1 MAIEEAVEQK
11 AQDAAV
17 KAVEAGGQL
26 TLRASK
32 ALALMLVKNGWKL
45 ITGTAGRIS
54 GTVKHH
60 MDTGKVSERKLQSL
74 GQDVHM
80 IELPEDSL
88 KAVSKS
94 LREAGITYHVE
105 QTGEGGYYLHFQGKD
120 KDHVEHAVKR
130 AFERIGLTFDA
141 EEITP
146 QQRTGQQQNPS
157 DPKADEAR
165 KSAAPLMPTQSEA
178 DSSPDF
184 TMRFETMEWDPDAEI
199 IGNNLA
205 EMGIPYT
212 QSPDGEFRQSF
223 TFKQAYAP
231 AVKRFLDKY
240 SDHPQRNIGLHLD
253 GVANYGEL
261 ERAVADQQT
270 QRSDRREQQ
279 PENEQPPARAEEPQ
293 PVEAPKPEPR
303 QSKPATERQRTE
315 DGRKTSRP
323 AGRASRRGKKTRA
336 DFLAELKQ
344 RTAEK
349 VTESRQAPKRTRKQ
363 SRSKHNTR

>member
-17 KAVEAGGQL
+17 KAVETGGQL

-45 ITGTAGRIS
+45 TTGTAVRIS

-60 MDTGKVSERKLQSL
+60 MDTGKVSEKKLQSL

-105 QTGEGGYYLHFQGKD
+105 QTDDDGYYLHFQGKD

-157 DPKADEAR
+157 DPNADEAR
-165 KSAAPLMPTQSEA
+165 KSAEPT
-178 DSSPDF
+178 
-184 TMRFETMEWDPDAEI
+184 DPA
-199 IGNNLA
+199 
-205 EMGIPYT
+205 
-212 QSPDGEFRQSF
+212 
-223 TFKQAYAP
+223 
-231 AVKRFLDKY
+231 
-240 SDHPQRNIGLHLD
+240 
-253 GVANYGEL
+253 
-261 ERAVADQQT
+261 
-270 QRSDRREQQ
+270 
-279 PENEQPPARAEEPQ
+279 EQPHARAEEPQ
-293 PVEAPKPEPR
+293 PAEAPKPEPR
-303 QSKPATERQRTE
+303 QSEPAAELQRTE
-315 DGRKTSRP
+315 AERRTSNP
-323 AGRASRRGKKTRA
+323 TGRASRKGKKTRA

-349 VTESRQAPKRTRKQ
+349 VTESRQTPKRTRRQ
-363 SRSKHNTR
+363 SRKHNTR

>member
-146 QQRTGQQQNPS
+146 QQRTGQQ
-157 DPKADEAR
+157 
-165 KSAAPLMPTQSEA
+165 
-178 DSSPDF
+178 
-184 TMRFETMEWDPDAEI
+184 
-199 IGNNLA
+199 
-205 EMGIPYT
+205 
-212 QSPDGEFRQSF
+212 
-223 TFKQAYAP
+223 
-231 AVKRFLDKY
+231 
-240 SDHPQRNIGLHLD
+240 
-253 GVANYGEL
+253 
-261 ERAVADQQT
+261 T
-270 QRSDRREQQ
+270 QRPDRREQQ

-293 PVEAPKPEPR
+293 PAEAPKPEPR

-315 DGRKTSRP
+315 DGRKTSSP